1 MAKKDALL
9 QEIRQVRRRLDRD
22 MSADPGTVRRL
33 AREIEKQYGIK
44 PAKVRRPLAA
54 RRARSR
60 KAAA

>member
-1 MAKKDALL
+1 MTKKDVLL

-22 MSADPGTVRRL
+22 MSTDPDTVRRL
-33 AREIEKQYGIK
+33 ARQIEKQYGVK
-44 PAKVRRPLAA
+44 PVKVRRPLAA